1 MAKSHIIQDPT
12 LILGQGY
19 STDEQMAA
27 PFSCFNTGNITIIPK
42 NSSNIYFGNAVSFQ
56 DIQKSLN
63 VDVTASAGIGPFS
76 TSDSAM
82 YAQFVEQ
89 DYYSQAFYYYGV
101 LDFSSNTWNPNGY
114 GPEILNSIG
123 QGAYQEG
130 PEQFRLVCG
139 DQIVT
144 QVDEVAGL
152 YYAMY
157 VTFSSAYDKQTF
169 QANAGGNFGDI
180 ISVSATVN
188 TVAQKFNLNGEV
200 TVSAFQVG
208 GNPSDL
214 PLIFNKGQNGY
225 YITSCSL
232 QDLQACQSAVDG
244 VLAYAQG
251 SFLNQTITGN
261 GVPINPITRPVD
273 YLGINT
279 GNTTVTPDVQA
290 ARGWLGQSYFN
301 QTTQATFV
309 GHLLSSPFMSAQYVS
324 ADILNELSNQNT
336 NLQSNIAILDDQN
349 TGVIACYTSPTT
361 CIDTQQAIQQS
372 LNAVNTSFID
382 QFNNGYSFSLTCSD
396 GGSNFRLL
404 YPIGN
409 NVYSTYLGQDPTPP
423 YNNMLWQL
431 IPQEAALNTN
441 IYESETSFN
450 CGLATESSEFP
461 DQYNVSY
468 IPGEPYY
475 ATCFLPAIH
484 PEGGTGIIIYDY
496 IDNPI

>member
-1 MAKSHIIQDPT
+1 MVTHKRIQDPA

-27 PFSCFNTGNITIIPK
+27 PFSCFNPGNITITPQ
-42 NSSNIYFGNAVSFQ
+42 NSSNIYFGNTVSFE

-63 VDVTASAGIGPFS
+63 VDVTVSAGIGPFS

-82 YAQFVEQ
+82 YAQFIEQ

-101 LDFSSNTWNPNGY
+101 LDFSLQTWNPNGY
-114 GPEILNSIG
+114 GPELLNPTG
-123 QGAYQEG
+123 QGAYQAG

-152 YYAMY
+152 YYTMS
-157 VTFSSAYDKQTF
+157 VTFSSNYDKQTF
-169 QANAGGNFGDI
+169 TANAGASFGNI
-180 ISVSATVN
+180 ISVSGTVS

-200 TVSAFQVG
+200 TVSALQIG

-232 QDLQACQSAVDG
+232 QDLSACQSAVDG

-251 SFLNQTITGN
+251 SFLNQTITGK
-261 GVPINPITRPVD
+261 GVPTSPLWRPTD
-273 YLGINT
+273 DLGIDT

-290 ARGWLGQSYFN
+290 AREWLGQTYLN
-301 QTTQATFV
+301 QTAQATFV
-309 GHLLSSPFMSAQYVS
+309 GHLLGSPFMSAQYVS
-324 ADILNELSNQNT
+324 VDVLNELSDQNT
-336 NLQSNIAILDDQN
+336 NLQNNLALFEDPN

-361 CIDTQQAIQQS
+361 CTDTEQSIQQS
-372 LNAVNTSFID
+372 LLPINTTFID
-382 QFNNGYSFSLTCSD
+382 QFNFGFNQNAQWCSGSVFSTFYPAGDNQFFISFDSYHPVQPNSQIFFI
-396 GGSNFRLL
+396 NV
-404 YPIGN
+404 IGN
-409 NVYSTYLGQDPTPP
+409 
-423 YNNMLWQL
+423 
-431 IPQEAALNTN
+431 ALNISLYWNQELSNCEPANEMPNFPDWYQALYQGPTDQCFVMASGGGGCSGN
-441 IYESETSFN
+441 LIYEM
-450 CGLATESSEFP
+450 
-461 DQYNVSY
+461 
-468 IPGEPYY
+468 
-475 ATCFLPAIH
+475 
-484 PEGGTGIIIYDY
+484 